1 MSLRNN
7 HIKIIILLII
17 GAVVPLATHAQVTA
31 QSDYAPQPYSSVAIR
46 IDQDFQQNKISHQ
59 DALLYQFYSE
69 FDPSKLPARY
79 LKVESSQ
86 SQPVKCFTPAVVEYE
101 LSRKT
106 LSKSTQNIINH
117 YLTSAGSGDNQI
129 YMSPSGKFK
138 LYYTTDPSS
147 PDAVPTADANNDGI
161 PDYVEWAGQ
170 YADSVYDT
178 EVKIMGFSD
187 PIPDTTAFVIRFA
200 RLGND
205 NSPTYGYTYIN
216 SQGNPEMKVHC
227 DFALSGFPPNTDP
240 DGKVKGD
247 LKVTIAHEFKHAIQY
262 IDDGWSGESAR
273 WLEMDAVM
281 MEEAVFD
288 TVNDYYNYL
297 KSPSSI
303 FNNPQYSIYPG
314 SYYQVTFALYY
325 LQKYGIGFWRKVW
338 AYISRTNDSYINSM
352 TYVLENDYNATFPKT
367 FVESE
372 LWHYASGHRSP
383 ADYGFQER
391 MNYPTSRVIHEY
403 DQPPSGFS
411 LRLYSNRLSANYQE
425 IVPGS
430 STGPVM
436 VSLYSSSN
444 QMDVGLLATFKD
456 GSTKE
461 IIQTTHPE
469 TGQIHIQTPW
479 SWENLSDLGIV
490 TANVSSSTTATS
502 RLLVGDN
509 DVLYGDYNEDGFL
522 DKTDVNNILSNIAIN
537 GDTYIDQLVGSDLS
551 GDGTISTY
559 DASLIMRHLDGS
571 DKYFAKDSNHD
582 NYGPETDVYSAAK
595 SVTGNPAT
603 SPADPVDLQLDKGDT
618 TASGDNPLVLKLNN
632 QSGHHFSSFVVR
644 LALPAGVINSVTFD
658 TTGSVWHNAQYQTY
672 YDQNVFSLAI
682 AEADSFS
689 TGTLGTLHISASKE
703 ADVVISVAGVS
714 LDEYSGR
721 ISVNSLN
728 YHIMP
733 KTTVAIEKP
742 VLNIPDKTELSA
754 NYPNP
759 FNPTTNINYSLSS
772 RSKVTLEIYN
782 ILGQRVAQLVNS
794 EQAAGTYHYEWSAAS
809 YSSGTYLYRIIAHSS
824 DGHVFVQTRKMLL
837 IK

>member
-1 MSLRNN
+1 MSLHKI
-7 HIKIIILLII
+7 HINIIIILVL
-17 GAVVPLATHAQVTA
+17 GAVPLATHAQVTTS
-31 QSDYAPQPYSSVAIR
+31 SDYTPQPYSSVARQIN
-46 IDQDFQQNKISHQ
+46 QDLQQNKINHD

-79 LKVESSQ
+79 LRVESSQ
-86 SQPVKCFTPAVVEYE
+86 PEPVKCFTPTVVEYE
-101 LSRKT
+101 SMRKT

-117 YLTSAGSGDNQI
+117 YLTSAGSGDNQE
-129 YMSPSGKFK
+129 YTSPSGKFK
-138 LYYTTDPSS
+138 LYYTTDASN
-147 PDAVPTADANNDGI
+147 PDAVPATDDNKDGI

-170 YADSVYDT
+170 YADSVYDV
-178 EVKIMGFSD
+178 EVKTMGFSN
-187 PIPDTTAFVIRFA
+187 PIPDSSAFIIKFA
-200 RLGND
+200 RLGSD
-205 NSPTYGYTYIN
+205 SSPTYGYTYIN
-216 SQGNPEMKVHC
+216 SQGNPEIKVHC
-227 DFALSGFPPNTDP
+227 DFYLNGFPPNTDP

-338 AYISRTNDSYINSM
+338 AYISKTNDSYINSM
-352 TYVLENDYNATFPKT
+352 TYVLQNDYNATFPKT

-372 LWHYASGHRSP
+372 LWHYASGKRSP
-383 ADYGFQER
+383 ADYGFSER

-403 DQPPSGFS
+403 DHPPSGFS

-425 IVPGS
+425 IAPGS

-436 VSLYSSSN
+436 VSLYSSTN
-444 QMDVGLLATFKD
+444 QMDIGLLATFKD

-469 TGQIHIQTPW
+469 NGQIHIQTPW
-479 SWENLSDLGIV
+479 QWEDLKDLGIV
-490 TANVSSSTTATS
+490 SANVSSSTTATS
-502 RLLVGDN
+502 RLLVGAN
-509 DVLYGDYNEDGFL
+509 DVLYGDYNEDGYL
-522 DKTDVNNILSNIAIN
+522 DKTDVNDILSNIAIN

-551 GDGTISTY
+551 GDGTISSY
-559 DASLIMRHLDGS
+559 DASLILRHLDGS
-571 DKYFAKDSNHD
+571 QQYFKKDTNQD
-582 NYGPETDVYSAAK
+582 NYGPELDTYSEPK
-595 SVTGNPAT
+595 QNGGSPGT
-603 SPADPVDLQLDKGDT
+603 SPADPVSLQLVKGDT
-618 TASGDNPLVLKLNN
+618 TVSGDNQIVLKLNN
-632 QSGHHFSSFVVR
+632 QTGHHFSSFVVR
-644 LALPAGVINSVTFD
+644 VALPAGVINSVSFD
-658 TTGSVWHNAQYQTY
+658 TTASVWHNAVYQSH
-672 YDQNVFSLAI
+672 YDQNIYSLAI

-689 TGTLGTLHISASKE
+689 TGTLGTIHINASKE
-703 ADVVISVAGVS
+703 VNAVISIAGVS

-728 YHIMP
+728 YHITP
-733 KTTVAIEKP
+733 KTTVPIEKP
-742 VLNIPDKTELSA
+742 IAGTPAKTELSP

-759 FNPTTNINYSLSS
+759 FNPTTNIAYNLSTKS
-772 RSKVTLEIYN
+772 RVTLEIYN
-782 ILGQRVAQLVNS
+782 ILGQRVVQLVNA
-794 EQAAGTYHYEWSAAS
+794 QQQPAGSYHYQWNGDS
-809 YSSGTYLYRIIAHSS
+809 YASGTYLYRLIVRSS
-824 DGHVFVQTRKMLL
+824 EGQTYVKTRKMLL